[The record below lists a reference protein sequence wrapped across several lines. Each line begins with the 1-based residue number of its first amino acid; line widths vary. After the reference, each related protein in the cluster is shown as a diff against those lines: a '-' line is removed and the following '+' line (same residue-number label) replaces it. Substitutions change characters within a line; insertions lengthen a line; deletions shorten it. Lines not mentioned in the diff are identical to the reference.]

1 MTDLLNSLW
10 QGTTITALIW
20 LMLKALPRLSS
31 ATRYGIWWI
40 TLLAVAL
47 LSLRTLLPAGTSQA
61 APRDP
66 ITTKSDGQITLI
78 PAAPHARDSS
88 ILILRSSPPPHAP
101 LTTEYSTSSRL
112 QPLHL
117 PAHLITRLI
126 VAAWLILSV
135 TLLTRLAYSYHA
147 LRRLKRTA
155 VEPSESLRSRFTH
168 IAGSARIHRSTQLL
182 ISPEIPSPLALGFL
196 SPVILIPTS
205 MADEFST
212 QEFNHVVL
220 HELAHLSRYD
230 DWTNLF
236 QQILVALLPIQPALF
251 WIARHLNLEREAAC
265 DDRVVAVTAAP
276 KPYAASL
283 TRIAELAL
291 WARHGSLAC
300 PALATGVARSRSH
313 LFRRINRLL
322 DRRSNKSPR
331 IATVP
336 FLMGVIVV
344 AVLLSLSFSAPQLIA
359 LTDNS
364 AGPQAPSS
372 NTIPIIPIAKVPDMP
387 TTILPSIP
395 GSQIQSIPALPGEK
409 LSADLDLGN
418 VHINTWDKN
427 QVQIKVTQTG
437 PDIEK
442 FLRHHQIS
450 IGRQDHQVS
459 LTSSGDPGTNGLKI
473 DIEYEIT
480 IPAKF
485 DVQLK
490 NHAGNA
496 SLAGLNGTLSAE
508 IEAGNIDA
516 NSCAGSLN
524 ASAQSGNIAL
534 HAITAVTHAV
544 TTNGNIDAADCQGP
558 LTLSAINGNINLARN
573 TADVNA
579 SAINGNFDSA
589 VASGSIRAA
598 TRAGNIDIRKF
609 TGPALSAHA
618 NMGNVSA
625 DIETTPKSDSSLTA
639 DMGNV
644 NLDLLSSAAVH
655 LKFATSMGDVHS
667 QFPPGSVNGG
677 GPELDLSSHMGN
689 ITVRKK

>member
-10 QGTTITALIW
+10 QGAAITALIW
-20 LMLKALPRLSS
+20 LMLKVLPRPSS

-40 TLLAVAL
+40 ALLAVAL
-47 LSLRTLLPAGTSQA
+47 LPLRTLLPTGTSHP
-61 APRDP
+61 APRDTL
-66 ITTKSDGQITLI
+66 ITKPDSQITLI
-78 PAAPHARDSS
+78 PTTPHAPDSSILVLRSSAAPHAPLPIAYSA
-88 ILILRSSPPPHAP
+88 SPRLHP
-101 LTTEYSTSSRL
+101 LN
-112 QPLHL
+112 L

-126 VAAWLILSV
+126 VAAWLFLSI
-135 TLLTRLAYSYHA
+135 TLLTRLAHSYRA

-155 VEPSESLRSRFTH
+155 VQPPEFLRSRFTH
-168 IAGSARIHRSTQLL
+168 IAGSARIRRSAQLL
-182 ISPEIPSPLALGFL
+182 ISPDISSPLALGFL
-196 SPVILIPTS
+196 NPVILIPTA

-251 WIARHLNLEREAAC
+251 WVAHELNLEREAAC

-331 IATVP
+331 ISTVP
-336 FLMGVIVV
+336 FLIAAIVV
-344 AVLLSLSFSAPQLIA
+344 TCLLSLSFSAPQLIA

-364 AGPQAPSS
+364 AGPQAPAP
-372 NTIPIIPIAKVPDMP
+372 NPNPATPIAREPDMP
-387 TTILPSIP
+387 ATILPSIA
-395 GSQIQSIPALPGEK
+395 GSQIQSIPALPSEK

-418 VHINTWDKN
+418 VHISTWDKN
-427 QVQIKVTQTG
+427 EVQIKVTQTG

-442 FLRHHQIS
+442 FLHHHQIS
-450 IGRQDHQVS
+450 IGRHDHLIS
-459 LTSSGDPGTNGLKI
+459 LTSTGDPATNGLKI
-473 DIEYEIT
+473 DIEYEIIT
-480 IPAKF
+480 PAKF
-485 DVQLK
+485 DVQLT

-496 SLAGLNGTLSAE
+496 AFAGLNGALSAE
-508 IEAGNIDA
+508 IESGNIDA

-524 ASAQSGNIAL
+524 ASAQSGNIVL
-534 HAITAVTHAV
+534 HAITAITHAH
-544 TTNGNIDAADCQGP
+544 TTNGNIAAADCQGP
-558 LTLSAINGNINLARN
+558 LSLSAINGNITLARN

-579 SAINGNFDSA
+579 SAVNGNFASA
-589 VASGSIRAA
+589 VASGSLSAT
-598 TRAGNIDIRKF
+598 TRAGNIDIREF

-625 DIETTPKSDSSLTA
+625 EIETTPKSDSSLTA

-644 NLDLLSSAAVH
+644 NLDLISSAAVQ
-655 LKFATSMGDVHS
+655 LKIATGMGHVHS
-667 QFPPGSVNGG
+667 QIPAGSVNGG
-677 GPELDLSSHMGN
+677 GPELDVSSHMGN
-689 ITVRKK
+689 VTVRKK